1 MTVDGRV
8 FSHEVMI
15 GVAPLHNIDALF
27 ALPATGTFTRGVNG
41 AVYNTTLL
49 GQGLLPATVSPALPN
64 GLSLLANGS
73 IVGTPTANMTAAH
86 YVVVVC
92 NLWNQCAREI
102 IELTVLEPLPDITYG
117 GNNSLWYPRD
127 SVVDEAPVNTGGAV
141 ETWSMSGTLPM
152 GLSFD
157 NLTGRITGTAI
168 LIQNTTSVN
177 ITATND
183 GGSFTVQVNVTV
195 PGAGITLVF
204 PTQSLSL
211 VNGTTMQNI
220 GGQTFG
226 ETPSSWTV
234 SPGLP
239 SGVHLGASNGTI
251 YGTPDLGTPAANYTV
266 EVTSIS
272 GATATF
278 VLEIEVLEP
287 VEQITLTLPL
297 TSLDLTNNS
306 AMQPFTGQTSGDAA
320 VLWNMTPDLPTGLN
334 FGTSNGT
341 LWGTPTNVSGPVVY
355 TITAFTTSGANDSAT
370 LTITVSA
377 DFDNDGIP
385 DHVDPDDD
393 NDGVLDGAEEAGCSL
408 DPDCDD
414 DGYDDGVDA
423 FPVDPT
429 EWVDTDNDGIGNN
442 ADDDDD
448 GDGWTETEETECG
461 GHSDLDPMDQ
471 PDDIDNDGLCDAL
484 DDVDD
489 RPIYLVLTET
499 ELLLPVNATMAPF
512 EVLQFGADVRSWDV
526 TPDLPLGLTID
537 SEGRI
542 SGTPTEVSDLAVYT
556 INASN
561 DLNWATVNLSIA
573 VLDEDADFDNDGLP
587 DAVDPDDDNDGWSD
601 ADEAQCGPTD
611 AFDAEDVPD
620 DSDNDGICDL
630 LDDVSD
636 LPVTVTHEPR
646 ELHLTVNVT
655 MTPVEANVT
664 GGDVTTWT
672 VMGELPAG
680 LALDAD
686 NGTISG
692 MPTEVVAD
700 VLVQIEANN
709 SKHSTT
715 TWVLI
720 TVHEDTDADGIAN
733 IVDDD
738 DDNDGWLDSEEAV
751 CATDPLDANGVPSD
765 LDGDGTCDR
774 ADPDID
780 GDGWANVQEQFCSTD
795 PRDLDDMPSDT
806 DEDGICNLVDTD
818 DDNDGWADLTET
830 LCGTDPLNTTSVP
843 VDANGDGSCD
853 QDLSISLSYN
863 VGDGWFG
870 VGEEVNL
877 TPDIG
882 GFEAD
887 LWAIE
892 PALPEGLTFGSM
904 ARTSSGAIT
913 GVPLVASPATTYT
926 VWANNTVDGT
936 SINTSFVLGVFADH
950 DEDGQPDEDILTE
963 VGPIQADLDDDDD
976 GYADTMEAA
985 CGSDPYD
992 RTSVP
997 EDGVEFDGVTCI
1009 NADSETDDAPAFPW
1023 WVCCLLLL
1031 LLLLLLFFLRDR
1043 EEVLGPEPER
1053 TTVDVEAESGSGTER
1068 NPFILKSPKPIAP
1081 MGSCMSKQTIRFHGM
1096 TPRIEV
1102 HLTEL
1107 GARDEQGRFTM
1118 VDVKDEKLNGQI
1130 LTADEKGAL
1139 KIRLRFD
1146 DEAFNTVK
1154 GGHFESVLRFGRNSV
1169 YVRWPVEVLALE
1181 EEITPEGADDDE
1193 DDEKAEMEALMLAK
1207 QAEAEE
1213 AKAKAEAEAAEAKAA
1228 KEQAEKEAAEAKAKA
1243 EKEAAEAKA
1252 KAEAEAAEAKAA
1264 KEQAEKEA
1272 AEAKEKAEKEAA
1284 EAKAKAEAEAAEA
1297 KAAKEQAEKEAAE
1310 AKEKAEKEAAEAKEK
1325 AEKEAAEAKAK
1336 AEKEAAEAKAKAEAE
1351 AQAAKEKAEAEA
1363 AEAKAKA
1370 EAEAQAAKE
1379 KAEKEAAE
1387 AKAKAEAEAAEAKA
1401 KAEAE
1406 ALAAKEKAEKEA
1418 AEAKAKAEAEAAE
1431 AKAKAE
1437 AEAKA
1442 AQEAKEKA
1450 EKEAAEAKAK
1460 AAAAAKKKPAT
1471 TKEAKKQEELQ
1482 RVKERAKTIDF
1493 KVLGVASTTELK
1505 EKVEKGATTLEV
1517 ADADAFEE
1525 QGSASITDAK
1535 GSTMIAWTGKDGN
1548 ALTGVSGVT
1557 RVFAAA
1563 ATLRAKDDLQV
1574 IKGIGP
1580 FIEEKLNAL
1589 GITTYRQ
1596 IANMTAKLE
1605 EEVNVAI
1612 EFFPGRVKRDQWVA
1626 QAKILLGMDAKLDQ
1640 KALEQ
1645 AEELERIAQKSDAL
1659 DFDVLGVAN
1668 VADAD
1673 DLQRI
1678 KGIGPFIEDKLYALS
1693 IFTFEQVSNMTPE
1706 IEEAVNV
1713 AIEFFPGRIRR
1724 DEWAKQAKALH
1735 DDKA

>member
-1 MTVDGRV
+1 M
-8 FSHEVMI
+8 
-15 GVAPLHNIDALF
+15 P
-27 ALPATGTFTRGVNG
+27 TG
-41 AVYNTTLL
+41 
-49 GQGLLPATVSPALPN
+49 
-64 GLSLLANGS
+64 
-73 IVGTPTANMTAAH
+73 NMSAAR

-92 NLWNQCAREI
+92 NLWNDCDREV
-102 IELTVLEPLPDITYG
+102 IELEILEPMPNITYG
-117 GNNSLWYPRD
+117 GNNSLWIPRD
-127 SVVDEAPVNTGGAV
+127 SIVDEPPLNTGGAV

-157 NLTGRITGTAI
+157 NFTGRITGTAI

-183 GGSFTVQVNVTV
+183 AGSFTVQVNVTV
-195 PGAGITLVF
+195 PGAGIALVF
-204 PTQSLSL
+204 PTPSLSL

-220 GGQTFG
+220 GGQTTG
-226 ETPSSWTV
+226 ETPVSWTV

-239 SGVHLGASNGTI
+239 AGLQIGSTNGTI
-251 YGTPDLGTPAANYTV
+251 YGTPSASKAAENYTI

-278 VLEIEVLEP
+278 VLNIEVLEP

-320 VLWNMTPDLPTGLN
+320 VLWNVTPDLPTGLTL
-334 FGTSNGT
+334 GTSNGT
-341 LWGTPTNVSGPVVY
+341 MWGTPTNVSGPVLY
-355 TITAFTTSGANDSAT
+355 TITAYTTSGANDSAT

-393 NDGVLDGAEEAGCSL
+393 NDGVLDGAEEPGCSL

-414 DGYDDGVDA
+414 DGYGDGVDA

-461 GHSDLDPMDQ
+461 NHSDLDAMDQ
-471 PDDIDNDGLCDAL
+471 PGDLDNDGLCDAL

-512 EVLQFGADVRSWDV
+512 EVLQFGADVRSWNV
-526 TPDLPLGLTID
+526 TPDLPLGLSID

-542 SGTPTEVSDLAVYT
+542 SGIPTVVSNLAVYT

-601 ADEAQCGPTD
+601 VDEAQCGPTD
-611 AFDAEDVPD
+611 PFDAEDMPD

-630 LDDVSD
+630 LDEVSD
-636 LPVTVTHEPR
+636 LQITVTHEPR

-664 GGDVTTWT
+664 GGDVITWT
-672 VMGELPAG
+672 AMGELPAG
-680 LALDAD
+680 LSLDAQ

-692 MPTEVVAD
+692 TPTEVVAD

-795 PRDLDDMPSDT
+795 PRDTEDMPSDT

-830 LCGTDPLNTTSVP
+830 LCGTNPLNTTSVP
-843 VDANGDGSCD
+843 VDANRDGSCD
-853 QDLSISLSYN
+853 QDLAISLSYN

-877 TPDIG
+877 TPDLG

-887 LWAIE
+887 LWAIQ

-913 GVPLVASPATTYT
+913 GVPLAASDATTYT
-926 VWANNTVDGT
+926 VWANNSVDNT

-950 DEDGQPDEDILTE
+950 DQDGQPDEDILTE

-976 GYADTMEAA
+976 GYTDTHEAA
-985 CGSDPYD
+985 CGSNPYD

-1009 NADSETDDAPAFPW
+1009 NADSETDDEAAFPW

-1031 LLLLLLFFLRDR
+1031 LLLLLLFFMRER

-1053 TTVDVEAESGSGTER
+1053 TTVDVEAKSGTGTER
-1068 NPFILKSPKPIAP
+1068 DPFILKSPKPITP

-1146 DEAFNTVK
+1146 DETFNTVK

-1207 QAEAEE
+1207 QAEAEAE
-1213 AKAKAEAEAAEAKAA
+1213 AKAKAEA
-1228 KEQAEKEAAEAKAKA
+1228 
-1243 EKEAAEAKA
+1243 EAAEAKA

-1264 KEQAEKEA
+1264 Q
-1272 AEAKEKAEKEAA
+1272 EAKE
-1284 EAKAKAEAEAAEA
+1284 
-1297 KAAKEQAEKEAAE
+1297 Q
-1310 AKEKAEKEAAEAKEK
+1310 
-1325 AEKEAAEAKAK
+1325 
-1336 AEKEAAEAKAKAEAE
+1336 
-1351 AQAAKEKAEAEA
+1351 
-1363 AEAKAKA
+1363 
-1370 EAEAQAAKE
+1370 
-1379 KAEKEAAE
+1379 AEKEAAE

-1406 ALAAKEKAEKEA
+1406 AAEAQAAKEKAEKEA
-1418 AEAKAKAEAEAAE
+1418 AEAKAKAEEEAAE

-1437 AEAKA
+1437 AEAAEAKA
-1442 AQEAKEKA
+1442 AQEAKEQA

-1460 AAAAAKKKPAT
+1460 AAAAAKKKPAS
-1471 TKEAKKQEELQ
+1471 TKEAKKQEELE

-1693 IFTFEQVSNMTPE
+1693 IFTFEQVGNMTPE

-1713 AIEFFPGRIRR
+1713 AIEFFPGRIKR

-1735 DDKA
+1735 EDKA